1 MDTAS
6 QAKPRILIFG
16 GGTGLLGQAVAKA
29 ATDEGYEVIAAG
41 REDFDPTDTD
51 ALEKLI
57 DNAQPDVVCN
67 TIAYTQVDLAEEQK
81 GAAMLLNRTFPRS
94 LGRIIKTRPSVYLMH
109 FSTDFVFDG
118 KAHEP
123 YTETDKPAPLNVYG
137 QSKLAGENEL
147 LELQLEK
154 FCIIRTAWLYGPGK
168 KNFVSTILN
177 LCAQGKP
184 LSIVHDQTGSPTY
197 TPDLAFYSLKLVAA
211 GGYGLYHLV
220 NSGTATWCEL
230 ASESVRMAQM
240 SCTITPIP
248 SKDYPQKAVR
258 PVFSQLSTAKFTK
271 LTGIVPRPWPQA
283 LADYVYSSVSPA

>member
-6 QAKPRILIFG
+6 QAKPRILILG
-16 GGTGLLGQAVAKA
+16 GATGLLGQAVAKA
-29 ATDEGYEVIAAG
+29 AADKGYDVIPTG
-41 REDFDPTDTD
+41 RENFNPTETRLLEEFIDDT
-51 ALEKLI
+51 K
-57 DNAQPDVVCN
+57 PDIVCN
-67 TIAYTQVDLAEEQK
+67 TIAYTQVDKAEEEEE
-81 GAAMLLNRTFPRS
+81 AAMLLNRVFPRS
-94 LGRIIKTRPSVYLMH
+94 LGRIVKERPSIYLMH

-118 KAHEP
+118 KGNEP
-123 YTETDKPAPLNVYG
+123 YAETDKTAPMSVYG
-137 QSKLAGENEL
+137 KSKLAGENAL

-154 FCIIRTAWLYGPGK
+154 FCIIRTAWLFGPGK

-197 TPDLAFYSLKLVAA
+197 TPDLAAYSLKIAAA
-211 GGYGLYHLV
+211 GGHGIYHLV

-230 ASESVRMAQM
+230 ASEAVRMAQM

-258 PVFSQLSTAKFTK
+258 PAFSQLSTAKFTK
-271 LTGIVPRPWPQA
+271 LTGVVPRPWPQA
-283 LADYVYSSVSPA
+283 LADYVYSSISPA